1 MVPGRQPSASP
12 SRMSELWLRVA
23 IVGGA
28 LAVAGL
34 IASITRRRAA
44 KATRTVQTVH
54 LEAGVYFFSAAT
66 CATCERARARLDS
79 KLGASGYTEFAWEHH
94 PDVFSEYGVDQVPAV
109 MVVNH
114 EGKGR
119 LRFGQPERALGP

>member
-1 MVPGRQPSASP
+1 
-12 SRMSELWLRVA
+12 MSELWLRVA

-28 LAVAGL
+28 LVVAGL
-34 IASITRRRAA
+34 IALITRTRAA
-44 KATRTVQTVH
+44 NAIRTVRAEH
-54 LEAGVYFFSAAT
+54 LEAGVYFFSATT
-66 CATCERARARLDS
+66 CETCERARDRLDS

-114 EGKGR
+114 EGRGS
-119 LRFGQPERALGP
+119 LRFGQPDRALGP